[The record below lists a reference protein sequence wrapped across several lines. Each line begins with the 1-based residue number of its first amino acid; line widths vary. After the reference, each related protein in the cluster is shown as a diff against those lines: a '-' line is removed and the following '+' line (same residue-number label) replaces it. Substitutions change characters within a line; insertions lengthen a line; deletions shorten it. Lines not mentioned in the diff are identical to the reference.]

1 MAAITPEVIRQ
12 LAGFKG
18 TAAPVIT
25 CYLDVDGRRH
35 IRRRDYEHQLDS
47 LLRRARA
54 QENGTKSVRRDIRRI
69 EEYVKQGLDRS
80 RTRGLAIFACS
91 AHDLFEVV
99 PLPFPVRNQVVVNH
113 TPAVGQLESVV
124 QERPRFGV
132 LLADRQRARIFVFEL
147 GELVERSEV
156 VDKLPRDYDQ
166 RGEKERGDVAHH
178 VDELA
183 NQHLRH
189 AARAAFHLYQ
199 EHPFD
204 LLSLGG
210 PDELVGQLEAVL
222 HPYLKERLCERI
234 GVPVGASLDE
244 VVHAAA
250 DVEIRQERRREAQLV
265 AQLREA
271 AGGGRRGVT
280 GLAGVLAALGQRR
293 VENLLV
299 SEGFQESGKACRPC
313 GLLAVREAACPAC
326 QGSMEHVEDVV
337 EEAVEQALGQSCH
350 VEICVDNADLD
361 VLGRVGALLRF

>member
-1 MAAITPEVIRQ
+1 MAAITPEAIRE

-18 TAAPVIT
+18 TEAPVTT
-25 CYLDVDGRRH
+25 CYLDVDGRRN
-35 IRRRDYEHQLDS
+35 IRRQDYEHQLDS

-54 QENGTKSVRRDIRRI
+54 QADGAKSVRRDLRRI
-69 EEYVKQGLDRS
+69 EQYVKHDLDRS

-99 PLPFPVRNQVVVNH
+99 PLPVPVRNQVVVNH
-113 TPAVGQLESVV
+113 RPAVGQLESVV

-132 LLADRQRARIFVFEL
+132 LLTDRQRARMFVFEL

-156 VDKLPRDYDQ
+156 VDELPRDYDQ

-178 VDELA
+178 VEELA
-183 NQHLRH
+183 SQHVRH
-189 AARAAFHLYQ
+189 AARAAFHLHKEQ
-199 EHPFD
+199 PFD
-204 LLSLGG
+204 FLSLGG
-210 PDELVGQLEAVL
+210 PDELVGQLEAEL

-244 VVHAAA
+244 VVRAAA
-250 DVEIRQERRREAQLV
+250 EVEIRQERRREAQLV

-280 GLAGVLAALGQRR
+280 GLAGALDALGQRR
-293 VENLLV
+293 VETLLV
-299 SEGFQESGKACRPC
+299 SDGFQEPGKACRPC
-313 GLLAVREAACPAC
+313 GLLAVRGSACPAC
-326 QGSMEHVEDVV
+326 QGSMDPIDDVV

>member
-1 MAAITPEVIRQ
+1 MAVITPEAIRE

-18 TAAPVIT
+18 TAAPVTT

-35 IRRRDYEHQLDS
+35 IRRQDYEHQLDS

-54 QENGTKSVRRDIRRI
+54 KANGTESVHHDIRRI
-69 EEYVKQGLDRS
+69 EEYVKQGFDRS

-99 PLPFPVRNQVVVNH
+99 ALPVPVRNQVVVNH

-156 VDKLPRDYDQ
+156 VDALPRDYDQ
-166 RGEKERGDVAHH
+166 RGEKERGDVVHH

-189 AARAAFHLYQ
+189 AARAAFHVYQ
-199 EHPFD
+199 DQTFD
-204 LLSLGG
+204 YLSLGG

-234 GVPVGASLDE
+234 SVPVGASLDE
-244 VVHAAA
+244 VGHAAA
-250 DVEIRQERRREAQLV
+250 EVELRQERRKEARLV
-265 AQLREA
+265 DQLRET
-271 AGGGRRGVT
+271 AGGGHRGAA
-280 GLAGVLAALGQRR
+280 GLADVLAVLGQRR
-293 VENLLV
+293 ADTLLV
-299 SEGFQESGKACRPC
+299 SQGFQEAGWACRHC
-313 GLLAVREAACPAC
+313 DLLAVSGPTCPAC
-326 QGSMEHVEDVV
+326 QSAMERADDVV

-350 VEICVDNADLD
+350 VEICIDNADLD